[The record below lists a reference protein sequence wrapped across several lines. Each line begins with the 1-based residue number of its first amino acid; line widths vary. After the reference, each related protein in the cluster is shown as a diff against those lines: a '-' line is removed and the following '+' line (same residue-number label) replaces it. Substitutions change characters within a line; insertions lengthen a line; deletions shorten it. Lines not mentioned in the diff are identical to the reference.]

1 MQTSQGL
8 QQTME
13 ILLSCHCLYL
23 AVFVCCCC
31 AGSRRR
37 PCIVLDELD
46 GAAGGAE
53 NHSAVAALVKLL
65 TGEGSALRI
74 ALHSAADL
82 RRDLSHCRYC
92 QEPVAGCYRRNAGCR
107 L

>member
-1 MQTSQGL
+1 MFCSFQGRVLHILTQTRHDKLVDQL
-8 QQTME
+8 P
-13 ILLSCHCLYL
+13 LLVWRTDPQASCIIVG
-23 AVFVCCCC
+23 AVVLHD

-65 TGEGSALRI
+65 TG
-74 ALHSAADL
+74 
-82 RRDLSHCRYC
+82 
-92 QEPVAGCYRRNAGCR
+92 NANCSKLGLTGEIR
-107 L
+107 WQL